1 MRHDRRLA
9 VLRAFAVLLL
19 SCVLALPQGCSF
31 SASSRGSSNS
41 SESSSDSSASSSG
54 SSSPESAEAQYKSDV
69 REYTAAYVKTG
80 GQFDAFRRGLGD
92 IAKKHNITNWEDNTV
107 TYEGI
112 GEARR
117 FAERQA
123 RRARSGRRGLPVRA
137 ALAGHLRDI
146 DVLVAHQ
153 GVRRGKLQHSVEHQ
167 AAATRGAT
175 VEGNTNSSRWL
186 GRCPSSTES

>member
-9 VLRAFAVLLL
+9 VLRALAVLLL

-41 SESSSDSSASSSG
+41 SESSSDSSASSSK
-54 SSSPESAEAQYKSDV
+54 SSSPGSAEAQYKSDV

-112 GEARR
+112 GE
-117 FAERQA
+117 
-123 RRARSGRRGLPVRA
+123 GLGEAKASELQFKAYMDGLAGQDASKRA
-137 ALAGHLRDI
+137 AMQKGYDAKKG
-146 DVLVAHQ
+146 
-153 GVRRGKLQHSVEHQ
+153 
-167 AAATRGAT
+167 
-175 VEGNTNSSRWL
+175 
-186 GRCPSSTES
+186 